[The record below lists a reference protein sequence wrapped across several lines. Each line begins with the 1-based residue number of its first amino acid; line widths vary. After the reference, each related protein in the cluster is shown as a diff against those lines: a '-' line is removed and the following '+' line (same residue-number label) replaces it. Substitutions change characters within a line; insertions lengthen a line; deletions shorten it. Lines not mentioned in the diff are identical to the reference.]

1 MKLLVYPDT
10 DIVESELKY
19 SVLDLKNSSDDEIHH
34 KSKIVDLH
42 SEIYLIDDLRPT
54 SGDF

>member
-19 SVLDLKNSSDDEIHH
+19 SALDLKKSSDDEI
-34 KSKIVDLH
+34 
-42 SEIYLIDDLRPT
+42 T
-54 SGDF
+54 SQIENR